1 MIYNAAAMIAASE
14 TARQNR
20 IREEEVHRERRNK
33 QSRQL
38 CVDVELS
45 TKKDISET
53 VQYTS
58 SNRESGMNF
67 HIEKLLNVACIALG
81 VVGFISIF
89 SMLIYLI

>member
-1 MIYNAAAMIAASE
+1 MIAAAE

-33 QSRQL
+33 QSHSL
-38 CVDVELS
+38 CVDTALNME
-45 TKKDISET
+45 KGISET

-67 HIEKLLNVACIALG
+67 HTEKLLNVACMALG
-81 VVGFISIF
+81 VVGFISVF
-89 SMLIYLI
+89 SMLIYLLLIYLS